1 MDSEL
6 FEIERGNLELDP
18 GRDGGK
24 TSVGSITHS
33 MFFFGI
39 GEEAFNRSGTKS
51 IGLLAYQR
59 VLDVLCLLE
68 IVLPYVSSERMI
80 LFNTRFFR

>member
-6 FEIERGNLELDP
+6 FEIERGKLELDP